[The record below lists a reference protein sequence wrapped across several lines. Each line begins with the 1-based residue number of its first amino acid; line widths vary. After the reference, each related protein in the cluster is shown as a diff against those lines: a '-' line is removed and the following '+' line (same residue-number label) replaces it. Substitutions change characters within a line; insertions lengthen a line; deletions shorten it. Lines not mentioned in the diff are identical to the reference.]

1 MANSDEALVV
11 KLMQSFWNAMNQWE
25 QDTYTAYS
33 NAINNNINTEE
44 VRKSAK
50 EALIKIYDEFL
61 TKKERKTGRLAGP
74 DAAAFP
80 EYDIA
85 REEILNIENISNG
98 KYLVTTKRRDPNIL
112 DYYTEQ
118 RYKIVKS
125 EGTLRID
132 SQENFSS
139 HKGKWIRR
147 SL

>member
-85 REEILNIENISNG
+85 REEILNIENISNK
-98 KYLVTTKRRDPNIL
+98 KYLV
-112 DYYTEQ
+112 
-118 RYKIVKS
+118 KIGRAHV
-125 EGTLRID
+125 
-132 SQENFSS
+132 
-139 HKGKWIRR
+139 
-147 SL
+147 